1 MTTLTLQENRPHVKC
16 FAISAVQG
24 GLIAEP
30 PDVIHDDASH
40 SGAHENGQADQH
52 ALLSGS
58 PVADSA

>member
-1 MTTLTLQENRPHVKC
+1 MSNASPSQPCK
-16 FAISAVQG
+16 G

-30 PDVIHDDASH
+30 PDVIHDDPGH
-40 SGAHENGQADQH
+40 GGAHENEQADQH